1 MIRFLLGT
9 VVGAYVAQNYEVP
22 NILHTF
28 KYIQSSL
35 VEYERALSK
44 KKDEGL

>member
-22 NILHTF
+22 NILHAF

-35 VEYERALSK
+35 VEYEQGLSK
-44 KKDEGL
+44 KKDEGR